1 MPDLTPAALAATLS
15 RGFHGLAERLGLRL
29 EAAPSEAGD
38 EPVCRHPCEGRADR
52 LALEYARGGVPESL
66 LQVCD
71 AAPLQG
77 GDPRFVGREKE
88 LARLLRSLDAW
99 REQQPAMMAVVGPQ
113 GCGVTSLLRQL
124 EANLRP
130 GESLT
135 YHALEGRPASARDAL
150 MQCGALFG
158 LGEAPTSFEQ
168 LVGVINALAPRMIVL
183 DNGHFLACRI
193 MGANET
199 IRTLGALMAATQE
212 RHQWVLG
219 CRDEAWRR
227 LAYTHRADRFF
238 TEVIEVPPFGGEE
251 LGALMGARFSAAGFA
266 LAPLDTPTPAGDG
279 EGGDAEEPP
288 LLSPDRLVKLH
299 ALSGGLP
306 VPAFCHLL
314 RALESGETGWRVG
327 DFVPFGYD
335 ALKALDRM
343 ESFTLAEIAVHGAL
357 TTAEHRNLLRLPEQ
371 ESQMLLQRLCA
382 QGLLE
387 RIHRDGV
394 DTRYR
399 LVPTHVATIVGR
411 LHNANYLY

>member
-1 MPDLTPAALAATLS
+1 MPDLTPTALAATLS
-15 RGFHGLAERLGLRL
+15 RGFHGLAERLGLHL
-29 EAAPSEAGD
+29 VVVPSEAGD
-38 EPVCRHPCEGRADR
+38 ESVHRHPCEGRADR
-52 LALEYARGGVPESL
+52 LAAEYARAGLPESL
-66 LQVCD
+66 LRACD
-71 AAPLQG
+71 AEPLEVD
-77 GDPRFVGREKE
+77 DPRFVGREKE
-88 LARLLRSLDAW
+88 QARLLRCLDAW

-113 GCGVTSLLRQL
+113 GCGVTSLLRRL
-124 EANLRP
+124 EAELRP
-130 GESLT
+130 GESLI

-150 MQCGALFG
+150 LQCGALFG
-158 LGEAPTSFEQ
+158 LEEAPASFEQ
-168 LVGVINALAPRMIVL
+168 LVGAINALEPRMIVL
-183 DNGHFLACRI
+183 DNGHYLACRI

-238 TEVIEVPPFGGEE
+238 TEVIELSPFVGEE
-251 LGALMGARFSAAGFA
+251 LGALMGARFAAAGFA
-266 LAPLDTPTPAGDG
+266 LAPSDTPTAGDG
-279 EGGDAEEPP
+279 EEGDAEDPPP
-288 LLSPDRLVKLH
+288 LPADRLAQLH

-306 VPAFCHLL
+306 APAFCHLL
-314 RALESGETGWRVG
+314 RALEHGETGWRLG

-357 TTAEHRNLLRLPEQ
+357 TTAEHLGLLRLPEQ

-387 RIHRDGV
+387 RIHRDGG

-399 LVPTHVATIVGR
+399 LVPTHVATIVAR